1 MESKISEANSQII
14 IFGLRK
20 VSLLAIPIA
29 LFLMMHSRAFFL
41 YFHRLKLN
49 ADWLCNPSNFR

>member
-20 VSLLAIPIA
+20 VSLLAISNA
-29 LFLMMHSRAFFL
+29 LFLMMHYRTIIFVFSAPEI
-41 YFHRLKLN
+41 K
-49 ADWLCNPSNFR
+49 C